1 MGKGVIIVLT
11 ILVLGILA
19 VGGYFLMFSEKCPEG
34 ELLNPYQDKCVDK
47 NVLCNLDRDCTLLE
61 GQTASFPSESLN
73 FELVSAKDNQ
83 GRAETTIN
91 IGNSGEVS
99 LFSGSDFSYGE
110 YTIYLESVDGDSD
123 KLMGASFEVIK
134 S

>member
-11 ILVLGILA
+11 ILVLGVLA
-19 VGGYFLMFSEKCPEG
+19 VGGYFLIFADKCPEG
-34 ELLNPYQDKCVDK
+34 ELLNPYQDKCVGK

-61 GQTASFPSESLN
+61 GQIATFPGESLN

-83 GRAETTIN
+83 GRAEATIN
-91 IGNSGEVS
+91 IKNSGEVN
-99 LFSGSDFSYGE
+99 LFGGSDFSYEE